1 MQKMAQPVRYGTGTA
16 VAYRLAVVVRDRHAL
31 ACSTKYQY
39 LGGIF
44 QYFFSYI
51 SENHRHKG
59 FRQLC
64 GAQGGGSGEH
74 MAEFRQEQAALLV
87 HHSGVGNGRLG
98 KEAVANTPFVI
109 VAPSEEIIVSFPLI
123 VFERGVVDSIDVK
136 NSTFTLKEQ
145 DGTLTTI
152 KVTENTMIENIYLDI
167 FNWESKK
174 GINDLKK
181 GEKIR
186 AAVFPA
192 EKGQPATAV
201 SMDVYKF

>member
-1 MQKMAQPVRYGTGTA
+1 MHSKTLLTA
-16 VAYRLAVVVRDRHAL
+16 LFCAMLLTPAASFAAPDSGHAK
-31 ACSTKYQY
+31 AKP
-39 LGGIF
+39 
-44 QYFFSYI
+44 
-51 SENHRHKG
+51 
-59 FRQLC
+59 
-64 GAQGGGSGEH
+64 
-74 MAEFRQEQAALLV
+74 AA
-87 HHSGVGNGRLG
+87 